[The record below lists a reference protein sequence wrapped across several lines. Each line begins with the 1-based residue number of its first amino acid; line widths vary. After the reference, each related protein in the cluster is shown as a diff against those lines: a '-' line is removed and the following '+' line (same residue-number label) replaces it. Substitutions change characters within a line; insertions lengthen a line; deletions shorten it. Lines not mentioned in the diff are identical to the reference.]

1 MSRQKNKYKNIN
13 DDEDAVTVRGER
25 KQRRRVCC
33 WGSLFA
39 LLTAT
44 LLGLL
49 VAIITVGVLGFL
61 STTTDEEVGTCE
73 QPPSVAVNCIPEG
86 GRSETEDTCLER
98 GCCWAGSDVT
108 PSCFY
113 PDGFGYAVDGA
124 PAVTPTGMTVNAT
137 RKTGQPSQ
145 YGRDIETVRVDF
157 YYETPYRLRVKV
169 SRLSSLYQKV
179 RSARGPPH
187 ARVSIWR
194 AAISPSPFLTGCI
207 STALFPLR
215 SCGTPPPDDM
225 RFPSPPPS
233 LVARPQTLSTKS
245 HFPPKPLASPSKG
258 PPCLETCELLDF
270 FPVANHACCECIY
283 MFKGLV

>member
-13 DDEDAVTVRGER
+13 NDEDAVTVRGER

-44 LLGLL
+44 LVGLL
-49 VAIITVGVLGFL
+49 VAVITVGLLGLF
-61 STTTDEEVGTCE
+61 STTDEDVGTCE
-73 QPPSVAVNCIPEG
+73 QSPSVAVNCIPEG

-98 GCCWAGSDVT
+98 GCCWAGSDTT

-145 YGRDIETVRVDF
+145 YGRDIETIRVDF

-169 SRLSSLYQKV
+169 SRLSSLYQTKLICT
-179 RSARGPPH
+179 RSSPCESFHLAR
-187 ARVSIWR
+187 SN
-194 AAISPSPFLTGCI
+194 
-207 STALFPLR
+207 
-215 SCGTPPPDDM
+215 
-225 RFPSPPPS
+225 
-233 LVARPQTLSTKS
+233 
-245 HFPPKPLASPSKG
+245 KPLPFSHR
-258 PPCLETCELLDF
+258 LHF
-270 FPVANHACCECIY
+270 
-283 MFKGLV
+283 